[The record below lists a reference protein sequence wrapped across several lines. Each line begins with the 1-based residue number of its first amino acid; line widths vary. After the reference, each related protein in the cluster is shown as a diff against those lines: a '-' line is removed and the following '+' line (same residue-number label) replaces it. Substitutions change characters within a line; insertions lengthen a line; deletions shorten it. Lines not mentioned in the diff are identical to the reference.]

1 MRSSGNGPFGVLLLA
16 APLVAVPLLAIF
28 GIPQFAPGVD
38 AGSTTEQ
45 SEFGFEEE
53 TAETRPS
60 KSRRRS
66 SADDLF
72 GPLGETTSDE
82 LSDSELSSDDL
93 TSGSD
98 SWAPPAEALKGY
110 RMAPP
115 EEQFADA
122 SSSEEWFEESEK
134 LEREQGEE
142 GAGEFDRDEARQGL
156 KDRDLARED
165 EDYDRPKRKRP
176 SAPETLPDVNPPRE
190 LPLESEEPRGGS
202 RVDLAK
208 FETEAGPRR
217 KGGEESFVI
226 EEFSWRQASRRL
238 RELGDNVKHYFDY
251 DIEKETFIFHCEL
264 SPLDDPGVVQ
274 EFQAQ
279 GHEPLTTVREVIKQV
294 ERWSKN
300 RQSNLARTEKQSSS
314 SRSH

>member
-38 AGSTTEQ
+38 AGSLTEHADVGFDDDL
-45 SEFGFEEE
+45 SES
-53 TAETRPS
+53 RPS

-66 SADDLF
+66 SAEDLFDPLEETTGDDLF
-72 GPLGETTSDE
+72 ADN
-82 LSDSELSSDDL
+82 DFNAADSDD
-93 TSGSD
+93 
-98 SWAPPAEALKGY
+98 WEPPAEALKGY
-110 RMAPP
+110 RMAHP

-122 SSSEEWFEESEK
+122 SDSEEWFEKSRE
-134 LEREQGEE
+134 LEDSD
-142 GAGEFDRDEARQGL
+142 EFDRGQSRQGL
-156 KDRDLARED
+156 KDRNLAHE
-165 EDYDRPKRKRP
+165 EVDYDRPQAQRRRG
-176 SAPETLPDVNPPRE
+176 SRDLDSVNPPRE
-190 LPLESEEPRGGS
+190 LSFEDDD
-202 RVDLAK
+202 VKLAK
-208 FETEAGPRR
+208 HESFDDSPRR
-217 KGGEESFVI
+217 SDRDDSVVV

-251 DIEKETFIFHCEL
+251 DIEKETYSFHCEL

-294 ERWSKN
+294 ERWSRN
-300 RQSNLARTEKQSSS
+300 RQSNLAKSENQSSDR
-314 SRSH
+314 SR

>member
-38 AGSTTEQ
+38 AGSL
-45 SEFGFEEE
+45 SEHAETGFEDE
-53 TAETRPS
+53 AGFSRPS
-60 KSRRRS
+60 KNRRRS
-66 SADDLF
+66 SIEDLF
-72 GPLGETTSDE
+72 DPLEENGSIGDDFASEEETLDNWE
-82 LSDSELSSDDL
+82 
-93 TSGSD
+93 
-98 SWAPPAEALKGY
+98 PPAEALQGY

-122 SSSEEWFEESEK
+122 SSSEEWFERSQE
-134 LEREQGEE
+134 LENQGDDLDELDQD
-142 GAGEFDRDEARQGL
+142 EFDRGKSRQGL
-156 KDRDLARED
+156 EESYRAKE
-165 EDYDRPKRKRP
+165 EVDYDRPRNNRRG
-176 SAPETLPDVNPPRE
+176 SNRDLEDVNPPKE
-190 LPLESEEPRGGS
+190 LAFENDEIIPAKYESE
-202 RVDLAK
+202 
-208 FETEAGPRR
+208 AGARRR
-217 KGGEESFVI
+217 KGNRDSVVV

-251 DIEKETFIFHCEL
+251 DIERETYVFHCEL
-264 SPLDDPGVVQ
+264 SPHDDPGVVQ

-300 RQSNLARTEKQSSS
+300 RQSNLARSEQRSSD
-314 SRSH
+314 RSQ

>member
-38 AGSTTEQ
+38 AGSLTEHA
-45 SEFGFEEE
+45 EVGFDDDLSD
-53 TAETRPS
+53 ARPS

-66 SADDLF
+66 SDDLF
-72 GPLGETTSDE
+72 DPLQETSGDDLFADQTE
-82 LSDSELSSDDL
+82 TDSSAADSDD
-93 TSGSD
+93 
-98 SWAPPAEALKGY
+98 WEPPAEALKGY
-110 RMAPP
+110 RMAQP

-122 SSSEEWFEESEK
+122 SNSEEWFEKSSE
-134 LEREQGEE
+134 LENGDSD
-142 GAGEFDRDEARQGL
+142 EFDRGLSRQGL
-156 KDRDLARED
+156 KDRNLAQE
-165 EDYDRPKRKRP
+165 EVDYDRPQSQRHRG
-176 SAPETLPDVNPPRE
+176 SRDLDSVNPPRE
-190 LPLESEEPRGGS
+190 LSFEDDD
-202 RVDLAK
+202 VKLAK
-208 FETEAGPRR
+208 H
-217 KGGEESFVI
+217 ESFDDSPNRSGKDDSVVV

-251 DIEKETFIFHCEL
+251 DIEKETYSFHCEL

-294 ERWSKN
+294 ERWSRN
-300 RQSNLARTEKQSSS
+300 RQANLAKSEKQSSD
-314 SRSH
+314 RSH

>member
-38 AGSTTEQ
+38 AGSLYEHADT
-45 SEFGFEEE
+45 GFEDE
-53 TAETRPS
+53 TDFSRPTK
-60 KSRRRS
+60 KSRRS
-66 SADDLF
+66 SIEDLF
-72 GPLGETTSDE
+72 DPLEDNVGDDIASE
-82 LSDSELSSDDL
+82 DSSSDD
-93 TSGSD
+93 
-98 SWAPPAEALKGY
+98 WEPPAEALQGY

-122 SSSEEWFEESEK
+122 SSSEEWFEKSQE
-134 LEREQGEE
+134 LENE
-142 GAGEFDRDEARQGL
+142 GDAANELDQDEFDRGKSRQGL
-156 KDRDLARED
+156 EESNRAKE
-165 EDYDRPKRKRP
+165 EVDYDRPRNNRRGSGRDLEEVSP
-176 SAPETLPDVNPPRE
+176 PEE
-190 LPLESEEPRGGS
+190 LAFEDDEIMQAKYESDGES
-202 RVDLAK
+202 R
-208 FETEAGPRR
+208 RR
-217 KGGEESFVI
+217 KGNQDSVVV

-251 DIEKETFIFHCEL
+251 DIEKETYVFHCEL
-264 SPLDDPGVVQ
+264 SPHDDPGVVQ

-300 RQSNLARTEKQSSS
+300 RQSNLARSEQRSSDR
-314 SRSH
+314 SR